1 MVPYDI
7 AGLIEIIG
15 GKAAAEKRL
24 DEFFTRLDAGY
35 NDAWFASGNEPSFHI
50 PWIYNWVGTPYK
62 AQEIINRVLNEQYSS
77 KIDGLPGNDDLGTMG
92 AWYVF
97 ACIGLYPEIPGV
109 GGFTVNTPIFSSVKV
124 HLKKGDM
131 VIKGGSEKNIYIK
144 SMKINGK
151 PYDSTWI
158 DWDQLNNGA
167 TIEYTTSS
175 KPDVKWG
182 TKVTPPSFP

>member
-1 MVPYDI
+1 MSRTVFANQSGAVETQNNWKILNRYVVDDI
-7 AGLIEIIG
+7 ITVSYTHLDVY
-15 GKAAAEKRL
+15 KR
-24 DEFFTRLDAGY
+24 
-35 NDAWFASGNEPSFHI
+35 
-50 PWIYNWVGTPYK
+50 
-62 AQEIINRVLNEQYSS
+62 QIINRVLNEQYSS

-144 SMKINGK
+144 SMKLNGK

>member
-1 MVPYDI
+1 MNR
-7 AGLIEIIG
+7 A
-15 GKAAAEKRL
+15 
-24 DEFFTRLDAGY
+24 
-35 NDAWFASGNEPSFHI
+35 FHI

-124 HLKKGDM
+124 HLKKGGYGD
-131 VIKGGSEKNIYIK
+131 KRRF
-144 SMKINGK
+144 GK
-151 PYDSTWI
+151 
-158 DWDQLNNGA
+158 
-167 TIEYTTSS
+167 EYLYQVHEA
-175 KPDVKWG
+175 KR
-182 TKVTPPSFP
+182 